1 MSHTTTARS
10 KAPNTAPVLEA
21 SIDVRDFIA
30 AMPIVIFANAL
41 RAAFG
46 RSRARSTLTLQTR

>member
-1 MSHTTTARS
+1 MSQNVLHS
-10 KAPNTAPVLEA
+10 NVINPVAPLA
-21 SIDVRDFIA
+21 SNRTLNELIA

-46 RSRARSTLTLQTR
+46 GRASARVSSR